1 MRRVLQLINEIS
13 IPWMLVFVNA
23 LLVVYAVGYWALA
36 SAGEAHG
43 LVAADSGAVSFLDS
57 LYFSVVTLTSLG
69 YGDIQPHGLS
79 RLLAST
85 EVIVGLSFFGV
96 MIAKISSVKQD
107 YILRRM
113 YYADLIDRRLEGYA
127 ERVEELRKLY
137 RMTSTMLLDGDID
150 PELTTTFKS
159 DVAETTI
166 FYQIHSLLEEVR
178 NLIVFE
184 VHNGGFFA
192 DVSNSY
198 VSRIYASVQ
207 SMMHHTITLV
217 EGDPERACRYVLCGN
232 ERWVTELVDI
242 AEEMAR
248 LGAKGAKNPDITE
261 QCASIL
267 ELSAR
272 VRSEVLPT
280 MAGS

>member
-1 MRRVLQLINEIS
+1 MRRLLQLINELS
-13 IPWMLVFVNA
+13 IFWMLVFVNA
-23 LLVVYAVGYWALA
+23 LLAVYAFGYWALTA
-36 SAGEAHG
+36 AGGTHG
-43 LVAADSGAVSFLDS
+43 LVAADSGAIDFLDA

-113 YYADLIDRRLEGYA
+113 YYADLIDRRLAEYA
-127 ERVEELRKLY
+127 DRIEEYRKLY

-159 DVAETTI
+159 DVAETTL
-166 FYQIHSLLEEVR
+166 FYQIHSQLEEIR
-178 NLIVFE
+178 DLIVFE
-184 VHNGGFFA
+184 VRNGGFFA
-192 DVSNSY
+192 DVSDSL

-207 SMMHHTITLV
+207 SILSHTITLV
-217 EGDPERACRYVLCGN
+217 GSDPARACRYVLCGN

-242 AEEMAR
+242 AEDLAR
-248 LGAKGAKNPDITE
+248 LGLKGTKNPDIAE
-261 QCASIL
+261 QCASIA
-267 ELSAR
+267 ELGAR
-272 VRSEVLPT
+272 VRREVLPT
-280 MAGS
+280 MGGS